1 MNDLLEDMI
10 EAGDVSAFIDNII
23 VETETEEEYNNIVED
38 ILRRIAE
45 NNLFIKQKKYKRLE
59 RSGF

>member
-23 VETETEEEYNNIVED
+23 VGTETEEEYNNIVED